1 MINNAAIR
9 ITKQIEY
16 SIRALDDLY
25 FVHIESEILA
35 MFRCTNG
42 TPFSEN
48 PKKHVILFL
57 WIDVIA
63 HICRQTKHR
72 NE

>member
-9 ITKQIEY
+9 IINQTEY
-16 SIRALDDLY
+16 SIRALDDLS

-35 MFRCTNG
+35 MFTCTNG
-42 TPFSEN
+42 PPFSDN
-48 PKKHVILFL
+48 TKKHVILFL

-63 HICRQTKHR
+63 NICRQTKH
-72 NE
+72 

>member
-9 ITKQIEY
+9 IIKQIEY

-42 TPFSEN
+42 PTQKN
-48 PKKHVILFL
+48 M
-57 WIDVIA
+57 
-63 HICRQTKHR
+63 
-72 NE
+72 